1 MESSAKKESKPQA
14 EGKPAEVKRSTSQNP
29 VSLKKENTGVEE
41 IAGLKKRLEE
51 IDAAIKQKTEFMND
65 IKTFFRGEEITML
78 VQ

>member
-1 MESSAKKESKPQA
+1 M
-14 EGKPAEVKRSTSQNP
+14 
-29 VSLKKENTGVEE
+29 
-41 IAGLKKRLEE
+41 KKRLEE